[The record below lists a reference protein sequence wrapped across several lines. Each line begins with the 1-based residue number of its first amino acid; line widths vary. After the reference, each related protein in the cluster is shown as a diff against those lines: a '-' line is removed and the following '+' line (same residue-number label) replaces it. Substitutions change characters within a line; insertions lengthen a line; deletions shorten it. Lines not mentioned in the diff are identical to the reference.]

1 MTEAEVQK
9 LRDGGISDAVILEMQ
24 KEESTSKGEAAPVAT
39 ATSELPEIDPN
50 TPSKVYTQAKTNDTP
65 TEGSG
70 ATFAQGAME
79 LAPAIGS
86 GLVAIAPYAAGAAGL
101 YGGSKL
107 LGAAKTAADA
117 YKTGVAT
124 AADTAQR
131 NIALQEAKMAERA
144 ARAGQQVRPVVPTAT
159 AGVPTAPVAPVAPPP
174 TPVAQ
179 AAGAA
184 EQGLANRVKQTAASR
199 ITGLMPS
206 MGEALGAAGRFAART
221 AAPFA
226 TLAGY
231 SGDLGPK
238 TPQTGRMKGME
249 INPLT
254 NAPWTPQQIAQ
265 YEANPAQYDQQM
277 SPPQFRR

>member
-9 LRDGGISDAVILEMQ
+9 LRDGGISDAIILEMQ
-24 KEESTSKGEAAPVAT
+24 KEESTSKGEAAPAAK

-50 TPSKVYTQAKTNDTP
+50 TPSTVYTQARTNDTP
-65 TEGSG
+65 TEGSDQ
-70 ATFAQGAME
+70 TWTQTAME
-79 LAPAIGS
+79 AAPAIGS
-86 GLVAIAPYAAGAAGL
+86 GLVAVAPYAAGAAGL

-159 AGVPTAPVAPVAPPP
+159 AGVPTAPAAPVAP
-174 TPVAQ
+174 TPMAPAQ
-179 AAGAA
+179 AAQAA
-184 EQGLANRVKQTAASR
+184 EQGLVNRVKQTAASR

-206 MGEALGAAGRFAART
+206 IGEVLGGAGR
-221 AAPFA
+221 
-226 TLAGY
+226 LAGRVLGPAALALE
-231 SGDLGPK
+231 SKDLGPPVP
-238 TPQTGRMKGME
+238 TVGRMKGME

-254 NAPWTPQQIAQ
+254 RAPWTREQLAQ
-265 YEANPAQYDQQM
+265 YEANPGLFDQQM